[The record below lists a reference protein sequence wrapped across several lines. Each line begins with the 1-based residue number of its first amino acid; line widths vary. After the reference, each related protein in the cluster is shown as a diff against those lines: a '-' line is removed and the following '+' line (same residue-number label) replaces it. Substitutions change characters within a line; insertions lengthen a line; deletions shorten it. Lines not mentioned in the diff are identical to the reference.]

1 MGGNVGENSGGP
13 HCLLYGVT
21 TDHVLGLQVVLP
33 DGQVVEFGGKTLDC
47 PGYDLV
53 GLMVG
58 SEGILGVVTR
68 ITVRILPKQEGVKTL
83 LAIYQDLEAA
93 GKTVSDIIAAG
104 IIPAALEMMDRV
116 VMDAV
121 ERKHHAGY
129 PLDAKAVLIVEVEGF
144 PDELEEMTEMILEIC
159 RRNGVDRIQVAADE
173 SERERLWAGRRGAFG
188 AIAQLKP
195 SYLVCDGTVPR
206 TQLPKVLKRV
216 EEIGSKYDLLVGNV
230 FHAGDG
236 NLHPLILFDHRDVD
250 ETERV
255 HRAGREILEACVEAG
270 GTISGEHGIGT
281 EKIAEMDLLFST
293 QEVDVMKNVKAAFD
307 PSGTFNPGKLLPEV
321 AG

>member
-1 MGGNVGENSGGP
+1 V
-13 HCLLYGVT
+13 
-21 TDHVLGLQVVLP
+21 
-33 DGQVVEFGGKTLDC
+33 
-47 PGYDLV
+47 
-53 GLMVG
+53 
-58 SEGILGVVTR
+58 
-68 ITVRILPKQEGVKTL
+68 
-83 LAIYQDLEAA
+83 YQDLEAA
-93 GKTVSDIIAAG
+93 GQTVSDIIAAG

-116 VMDAV
+116 VMEAV

-144 PDELEEMTEMILEIC
+144 PEELEEMAGKVVEIC

-173 SERERLWAGRRGAFG
+173 GERQRLWAGRRGAFG

-206 TQLPKVLKRV
+206 AQLPSVLKQV
-216 EEIGSKYDLLVGNV
+216 EEIGTKYHLLIGNV

-236 NLHPLILFDHRDVD
+236 NLHPLILFDHRDQD

-255 HRAGREILEACVEAG
+255 HKAGHEILEACIKAG

-281 EKIAEMDLLFST
+281 EKIAEMDLLFSPGAMA
-293 QEVDVMKNVKAAFD
+293 EMKGVKAAFD
-307 PSGTFNPGKLLPEV
+307 PSGILNPGKLFPEV
-321 AG
+321 GA